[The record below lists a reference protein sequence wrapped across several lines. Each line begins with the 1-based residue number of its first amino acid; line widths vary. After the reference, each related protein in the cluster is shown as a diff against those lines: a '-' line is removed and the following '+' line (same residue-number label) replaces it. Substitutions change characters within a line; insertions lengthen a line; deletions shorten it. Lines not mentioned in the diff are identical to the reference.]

1 MQELDFSGLNKI
13 AYKGFENAEERD
25 SLLEA
30 GFTIVSPQDNPFE
43 APQSAPVAPPPSAPV
58 ILPENLREASERK
71 REALTDHTGGRDY
84 KKLYRIAHDFHQR
97 HNPPEVV
104 RDYWKDHRP
113 GEDEPPEAEAQYWI
127 KTAQDMGETAS
138 AGGGDSFLMA
148 LLSAIMDELEREYKA
163 IRDKASGR
171 A

>member
-1 MQELDFSGLNKI
+1 MSKPLDFSGLNKI
-13 AYKGFENAEERD
+13 AYKGFETAEEREERD

-30 GFTIVSPQDNPFE
+30 GFTIVEAEDNPFT
-43 APQSAPVAPPPSAPV
+43 APVAPPPPITAPQPSAF
-58 ILPENLREASERK
+58 
-71 REALTDHTGGRDY
+71 TDHSGSRNY

-97 HNPPEVV
+97 HNPPTVV
-104 RDYWKDHRP
+104 RDYWKNHRP
-113 GEDEPPEAEAQYWI
+113 GEDDIPEAEAQYWT

-138 AGGGDSFLMA
+138 AGGGDSFLVA
-148 LLSAIMDELEREYKA
+148 LLSAIMDELEREYKD

>member
-1 MQELDFSGLNKI
+1 MQELDFSGMNKI

-30 GFTIVSPQDNPFE
+30 GFTIVSPQDNPFT

-58 ILPENLREASERK
+58 ILPENLRERK

-113 GEDEPPEAEAQYWI
+113 GEDETPAEELEYWNQ
-127 KTAQDMGETAS
+127 TAKDMGETS
-138 AGGGDSFLMA
+138 AAGNNDPFLMA
-148 LLSAIMDELEREYKA
+148 LLSAILEELEREYKTL
-163 IRDKASGR
+163 REEASAG
-171 A
+171 